1 MAGPICEA
9 VAIPLDVGVIY
20 HQLVR
25 MDHGDEFGCGETL
38 ATPSILFK
46 YIMLSGEVTTA
57 VYDLLLIQDLGDVT
71 HNLGPYE
78 EPGRVLLYLRV

>member
-1 MAGPICEA
+1 MAGTISEA

-25 MDHGDEFGCGETL
+25 MYHGDKFRCGETL
-38 ATPSILFK
+38 ATPSILFE
-46 YIMLSGEVTTA
+46 YIMLSGEISTA
-57 VYDLLLIQDLGDVT
+57 LDDLLLIQDLGDVT
-71 HNLGPYE
+71 HDLGPYE